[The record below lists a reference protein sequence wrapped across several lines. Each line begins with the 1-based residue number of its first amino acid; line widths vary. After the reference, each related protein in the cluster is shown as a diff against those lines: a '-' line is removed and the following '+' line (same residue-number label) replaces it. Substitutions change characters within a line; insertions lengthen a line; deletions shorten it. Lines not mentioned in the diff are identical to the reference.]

1 MNHLRRQWRRRNIT
15 SQPGKRLTR
24 MSCILVAVNG
34 LQDPVA
40 HQHRTNF
47 FTMPM
52 VCRWRA
58 LCAKERSAS
67 PQTNALL
74 LAPILAVFGRIAL
87 GNCSY
92 ALLNSEHS
100 YPFAGIITPLMI
112 FLKSPGHSA

>member
-15 SQPGKRLTR
+15 NQPGKRLTR

-34 LQDPVA
+34 LQDPAA

-52 VCRWRA
+52 ACKWRA
-58 LCAKERSAS
+58 LCAKEHSAS

-74 LAPILAVFGRIAL
+74 CSLALALQVSSAMLRCGQVTTPAG
-87 GNCSY
+87 GNTY
-92 ALLNSEHS
+92 RWL
-100 YPFAGIITPLMI
+100 
-112 FLKSPGHSA
+112 